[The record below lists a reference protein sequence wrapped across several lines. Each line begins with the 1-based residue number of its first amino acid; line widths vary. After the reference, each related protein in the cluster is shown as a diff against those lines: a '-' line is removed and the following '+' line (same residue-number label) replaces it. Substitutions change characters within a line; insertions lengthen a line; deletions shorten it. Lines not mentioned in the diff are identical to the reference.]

1 MFVSD
6 RSVRTSAWVIG
17 AAAVALFLASA
28 LHAQQPPAS
37 GPAPAAV
44 PVARPCRA
52 SGHISNGN
60 LPLPGATVTALAGE
74 KAVAISS
81 TDVDGSY
88 IVPLAPG
95 SYQIKVELTGFVP
108 AQRDLIVSGPPCDTT
123 VDLALTLISR
133 ASASMIAEAPKP
145 STATLIAAS
154 PVPAAAPGAGRDGD
168 SAGRGQG
175 RGGRQGGPQAP
186 RFQVLSVEQ
195 SVAAAENESV
205 FVASA
210 SDPAS
215 DPAARL
221 LPAGFSLDAPVESV
235 TVNGTMV
242 DVDRAQMADRMQALA
257 RGDFGLADAQFGQPN
272 PAAQIGGVPAGGV
285 GGRGG
290 GEGFGGGGGRGGPPG
305 LGGRAGGGNRLQA
318 SANYNLGS
326 SLFDAAPYP
335 LRDQARSK
343 PEYIQQTASF
353 TLGGPLKI
361 PRIYDGSRTTF
372 NFSYTGGR
380 NGNAFDQY
388 ATVPTDALRR
398 GDFSAMPGAVINPE
412 TGQPFAGNQI
422 PVSSAAQELL
432 RFVPLPTLPGETR
445 NFHNTGISQSKT
457 NQFSLRITHSIT
469 APQAGRGGRGGP
481 AGAGRAGGGAAAQ
494 PGGRGAGQAG
504 QPAAQAGP
512 RGRGAFQPP
521 LAVTVNGTINYRE
534 NTGDRLNVFPTLSAT
549 TKGSSL
555 SVPVGLMV
563 RKGRSNH
570 TFNANFSRTK
580 SETLTPFAFTENVAA
595 LAGIRGVSEDPLD
608 WGVPTVSFGSF
619 TGLRSTSPSRRTDRS
634 FQVNYTYL
642 RTFGA
647 HNLRV
652 GGSYQ
657 QSSNTTQSD
666 SNANGNFTFTG
677 LYTSGG
683 TNVNAKTTGL
693 DFADFLLGLPQQATR
708 QYSLTPDNVTL
719 PIEIRGRQYSLFLQD
734 DWRWKARWTINWGV
748 QYDFVAP
755 FTEANGHMVN
765 LDVAPGF
772 VAVAPVQ
779 ADGTGPFSGAF
790 PTGLVYPDT
799 NNLAPRVGAAWR
811 VNSRSVVRFGYGLS
825 YNTGSYST
833 IARQLYQQPPFFS
846 TATAIGTVD
855 SPLTITDAFSGV
867 TASDVNNNYGIDKHY
882 GLGLIHQ
889 WTADYSRD
897 VLPSWNA
904 GVTYVGTLG
913 RNLDM
918 LRAPNRGP
926 SGLRIAGVDPFTWQS
941 SEGSSHANGLSL
953 RLTKRQTRGIGGSVT
968 YTLSKAMDNTTAT
981 GGGATVAQ
989 DDQNLAAEWA
999 LSNFDQRHQLNGNV
1013 SVQLPWGVNRPWLN
1027 SGGFLAALAGS
1038 WSMNANVNW
1047 TSGTPLT
1054 VRCSTCASDVAQG
1067 IGGTLRAN
1075 YSGDAIDIGAPTID
1089 QFFNTTA
1096 FSVPSAGT
1104 FGNSFR
1110 NMIIGPGSRQVN
1122 MTFSRDVQL
1131 GGSRGVTFQVN
1142 ANNLLNTVNYAA
1154 VDANVNSQTF
1164 GQILGV
1170 RGMRTVRVSMR
1181 FRF

>member
-1 MFVSD
+1 VSD
-6 RSVRTSAWVIG
+6 RNVRTSAWVIG
-17 AAAVALFLASA
+17 ASAVALFLAGA
-28 LHAQQPPAS
+28 LHAQQAPAS
-37 GPAPAAV
+37 GSAPAV
-44 PVARPCRA
+44 TPVVRACRA
-52 SGHISNGN
+52 AGFISNGN
-60 LPLPGATVTALAGE
+60 LPLPGATITALAGE
-74 KAVAISS
+74 KTVAITS
-81 TDVDGSY
+81 TDVDGGY

-95 SYQIKVELTGFVP
+95 SYQIKIELTGFVP
-108 AQRDLIVSGPPCDTT
+108 AQRDVTLGAPPCETT
-123 VDLALTLISR
+123 LDAALTLVSR
-133 ASASMIAEAPKP
+133 ASASMIADAPTP
-145 STATLIAAS
+145 SIPVAIA
-154 PVPAAAPGAGRDGD
+154 PAAVQPAELVAGRGAGGAQ
-168 SAGRGQG
+168 AGRGQG
-175 RGGRQGGPQAP
+175 RGGRLGGPEVP

-195 SVAAAENESV
+195 SAAAADNESAFVAAA
-205 FVASA
+205 A
-210 SDPAS
+210 DPAS
-215 DPAARL
+215 DPATRL

-257 RGDFGLADAQFGQPN
+257 RGDFGLADAQFGQQN
-272 PAAQIGGVPAGGV
+272 PAAQLGGGPGGGA

-290 GEGFGGGGGRGGPPG
+290 EGFGGGGRGGPPG
-305 LGGRAGGGNRLQA
+305 LGGRGGGNRLQA
-318 SANYNLGS
+318 SATYNLGS

-335 LRDQARSK
+335 LRDEAQSK
-343 PEYIQQTASF
+343 PDYTQQTASF

-361 PRIYDGSRTTF
+361 PRLYDGTRTTF

-380 NGNAFDQY
+380 NGSAFDQY

-398 GDFSAMPGAVINPE
+398 GDFSSMPSAVINPD

-422 PVSSAAQELL
+422 PVSAAAQELL
-432 RFVPLPTLPGETR
+432 RFVPLPNLPGETR

-481 AGAGRAGGGAAAQ
+481 AGAGRAGGVGAGP
-494 PGGRGAGQAG
+494 PGARGAGPAGQAG
-504 QPAAQAGP
+504 AEAGA
-512 RGRGAFQPP
+512 RGRGQFQPP
-521 LAVTVNGTINYRE
+521 LAVTLNGTINYRE
-534 NTGDRLNVFPTLSAT
+534 NNGDRLNVFPTLSAT

-555 SVPVGLMV
+555 SIPLGLMV

-570 TFNANFSRTK
+570 TFNINISRTK

-595 LAGIRGVSEDPLD
+595 LAGIHGVSEDPLD
-608 WGVPTVSFGSF
+608 WGVPTISFGSF
-619 TGLRSTSPSRRTDRS
+619 TGLRSTAPSRRTDRS
-634 FQVNYTYL
+634 FQVAYTYL

-647 HNLRV
+647 HNLRA

-657 QSSNTTQSD
+657 QSSNATQSD

-811 VNSRSVVRFGYGLS
+811 VNNRSVVRFGYGLS
-825 YNTGSYST
+825 YNTGSYSN

-846 TATAIGTVD
+846 TATAIGTLEA
-855 SPLTITDAFSGV
+855 PLTITDAFSGIEASEV
-867 TASDVNNNYGIDKHY
+867 TNNYGIDKHY

-897 VLPSWNA
+897 LRPSWNA

-926 SGLRIAGVDPFTWQS
+926 SGLRIEGVDPFTWQS
-941 SEGSSHANGLSL
+941 SEGASHASGLSL
-953 RLTKRQTRGIGGSVT
+953 RLTRRQTRGVGGSVT
-968 YTLSKAMDNTTAT
+968 YTLSKSMDNTTAT

-1067 IGGTLRAN
+1067 VGGTLRAN
-1075 YSGDAIDIGAPTID
+1075 YSGDAIDIGDPTID

-1104 FGNSFR
+1104 FGNSSR
-1110 NMIIGPGSRQVN
+1110 NMIIGPGSRQLH

-1131 GGSRGVTFQVN
+1131 GGNRGVTVQVN

-1154 VDANVNSQTF
+1154 VDTNVNSQTF